1 MRKVKWLIF
10 ILLLVLT
17 FGFINTWANH
27 QTVIDQTYNFDQ
39 QMDIS
44 HLGKAESKELVDLDW
59 TEQDLIDDQ
68 FIKVGQTEELSL
80 YLKRNILNIAI
91 VDHKSDY
98 VWFGYYPKYKEKT
111 YTDSVRSLIE
121 SGVTID
127 YIDSTSLN
135 EASMS
140 VSNIKA
146 GTLIDYEYV
155 DNGFIADIN
164 MVKLGISFQL
174 KVNLIEDKVQVEVP
188 SDSIVEVPY
197 QTAAMKFPKE
207 YKLLSVM
214 AFPYLGSENYE
225 INAYAL
231 VPDGSGALI
240 RYQDIPYASAYIRR
254 VFGRDLGIQT
264 QVTSMNHL
272 KTESPVSLP
281 IFGINHGYQQAAFI
295 AEVHSG
301 FGAVELHAYPYAY
314 NNVHINRTFFKYLV
328 RDKSLIKLSGGDISS
343 ITIINKDPYP
353 ESYKVTY
360 DFLSNEQASYSGMA
374 KRYRENLGLTQEI
387 KDDTIDLHMEV
398 IGLDYKPSLIGKTHV
413 KLTTYDD
420 LLQMTKEILESVD
433 QIDVTYRSY
442 NRNGLYGRQ
451 PNDFSIA
458 SQLGGKKDFREL
470 TDYAAETDKVN
481 LSLYHDPM
489 ISPQQKLFGTYL
501 KRTTLELFTVPIES
515 SMIDVGYLLPVI
527 STANRILNN
536 QKDFEKYNIES
547 LSLNSIGQMS
557 FSYQGKDDVIYRE
570 EMIKQLTEEID
581 QLNDYYLG
589 LYRPNSYLF
598 ENITSY
604 YDMMHQSNLYGF
616 MTDQVPFIPMVLSGH
631 IKLYGPYI
639 NYVSDIDTMI
649 LKMIE
654 YNLRPSFMITQAEG
668 HLLRHTNHEYL
679 FTTEF
684 DLWKEMMIDTYQKVS
699 PYLNK
704 VTSAH
709 MISHTYIEDTL
720 VEITYDNDIKIYV
733 NYGMVDISYND
744 LVIPAL
750 SASFKEGTA

>member
-1 MRKVKWLIF
+1 MS
-10 ILLLVLT
+10 VL
-17 FGFINTWANH
+17 
-27 QTVIDQTYNFDQ
+27 Q
-39 QMDIS
+39 
-44 HLGKAESKELVDLDW
+44 LGNAESTDLVDLDW
-59 TEQDLIDDQ
+59 TEQDLINNQ
-68 FIKVGQTEELSL
+68 FIKVAQTEELSL
-80 YLKRNILNIAI
+80 YLNRSILNIAI

-98 VWFGYYPKYKEKT
+98 IWFGYYPKYKEKT
-111 YTDSVRSLIE
+111 YTDSVRTLIE

-127 YIDSTSLN
+127 YVDSTSLN

-140 VSNIKA
+140 ITNTNA

-155 DNGFIADIN
+155 SNGFTAKIN
-164 MVKLGISFQL
+164 MVRLGISFQL
-174 KVNLIEDKVQVEVP
+174 NVNLIEDKVQVEVP
-188 SDSIVEVPY
+188 SESIVEIPY
-197 QTAAMKFPKE
+197 QTAAMRFPRE
-207 YKLLSVM
+207 YKLLSVIV
-214 AFPYLGSENYE
+214 FPYLGSENHE
-225 INAYAL
+225 INAYAF

-240 RYQDIPYASAYIRR
+240 RYQDIPYNSAYIHR
-254 VFGRDLGIQT
+254 VYGRDLGIQT

-295 AEVHSG
+295 AEVKSG

-314 NNVHINRTFFKYLV
+314 NNININRTFFKYLV

-374 KRYRENLGLTQEI
+374 TRYRENLGLTQDI
-387 KDDTIDLHMEV
+387 IDYTIDMHMEV
-398 IGLDYKPSLIGKTHV
+398 VGLDYKPSLIGKTQV
-413 KLTTYDD
+413 KLTTYSD
-420 LLQMTKEILESVD
+420 LLEMSKEILESVD
-433 QIDVTYRSY
+433 QIDVSYRSY
-442 NRNGLYGRQ
+442 NQNGLYGQ
-451 PNDFSIA
+451 SANKFSIA
-458 SQLGGKKDFREL
+458 SQLGGKKDFIEL
-470 TDYAAETDKVN
+470 TDYAAQEDRFM
-481 LSLYHDPM
+481 LSLYHDPL

-515 SMIDVGYLLPVI
+515 SMIDVGYLLPVA
-527 STANRILNN
+527 STSKRILNN
-536 QKDFEKYNIES
+536 EKNFEKYNIS
-547 LSLNSIGQMS
+547 ALSLNSVGQMS
-557 FSYQGKDDVIYRE
+557 FSYQYRDNVVYRE
-570 EMIKQLTEEID
+570 EMIRQLRGEIE
-581 QLNDYYLG
+581 QLNDYDIG

-598 ENITSY
+598 EYITSY

-631 IKLYGPYI
+631 VKLYGPYL
-639 NYVSDIDTMI
+639 NYVSDLDTMI

-654 YNLRPSFMITQAEG
+654 YNLRPSFMITKAEG

-684 DLWKEMMIDTYQKVS
+684 DLWKDTMFDTYQKIS

-709 MISHTYIEDTL
+709 MLNHTYITDTL
-720 VEITYDNDIKIYV
+720 VEIIYDNGITIYI
-733 NYGMVDISYND
+733 NYGMNDVIYND
-744 LVIPAL
+744 LNISAM
-750 SASFKEGTA
+750 SASVKEGSS